1 MNTWERTIDM
11 PGKKP
16 IVDSG
21 KLDPVFAILGDE
33 KSSVKMEVGF
43 NLPFGA
49 AKVTC
54 TVHLT
59 CGQREPLIE
68 KAAELAFERA
78 LKFSLHGLD
87 LASGHAVRSDT

>member
-1 MNTWERTIDM
+1 M

-21 KLDPVFAILGDE
+21 KFDPVAAILGDE
-33 KSSVKMEVGF
+33 KSSVAMTVGF

-59 CGQREPLIE
+59 CGQRDETIE

-78 LKFSLHGLD
+78 LKFTLHGLD
-87 LASGHAVRSDT
+87 LAAEHAVSANA